1 MRLCTLLLLFLLQNG
16 LRSLMAPLPINE
28 NVASDDM
35 YKDYPWAWRTMIN
48 HVAGWFS
55 SSNTDQTFPSS
66 TAPPSSN
73 LLDIDITNQAIPR
86 PSPSDEKLPILEKEN
101 TIQEEHS
108 ELDSHTTHQPIPSPT
123 SADIETSS
131 SSDRLQEMDNHSVE
145 TKASATT
152 GSDSHSNALLSTT
165 SPEHFEST
173 QASVV
178 EEEEEQK
185 EEEKLHEEQS
195 ETLTTPI
202 PTPPPAPSI
211 APIYDPTA
219 ICHSNST
226 CYVYPENCSLN
237 CNVVYAWKSGESAIY
252 VRRMFT
258 YGVISIKSSLENDD
272 YRLFSCF
279 EHAGFCAYGSEGF
292 NGVLS
297 YRIRYPIY
305 PSRWVQ
311 LPENKYLITINS
323 PHPVVPFGKGRKIE
337 FRLDANRDVG
347 GEFQELFLKS
357 KE

>member
-16 LRSLMAPLPINE
+16 LHSLMAPLRINE

-48 HVAGWFS
+48 HVVGYFS
-55 SSNTDQTFPSS
+55 SSNTDQTIPSS

-73 LLDIDITNQAIPR
+73 LLGIDITNQPIS
-86 PSPSDEKLPILEKEN
+86 SPSTSNEKLPILAKEN
-101 TIQEEHS
+101 TVQEEHS

-131 SSDRLQEMDNHSVE
+131 SSDRLQDMDKHSNE
-145 TKASATT
+145 TKAFATT
-152 GSDSHSNALLSTT
+152 KSDADSNALLSTT
-165 SPEHFEST
+165 SPEHFESS
-173 QASVV
+173 QDSVIGEKK
-178 EEEEEQK
+178 EEEEE
-185 EEEKLHEEQS
+185 EELHEEQS
-195 ETLTTPI
+195 ETLTTPT
-202 PTPPPAPSI
+202 PTPPPTPSI
-211 APIYDPTA
+211 DPIYDSSE

-237 CNVVYAWKSGESAIY
+237 CDVIYAWKSGESAIY

-258 YGVISIKSSLENDD
+258 YGAISIKSTIESDKYD

-305 PSRWVQ
+305 PSSWKQ
-311 LPENKYLITINS
+311 WITINS

-337 FRLDANRDVG
+337 FRLDADRDVG
-347 GEFQELFLKS
+347 GEFKELFLKS